1 MRITD
6 VEPGFVFEGENPQ
19 FAQLQH
25 LLTTAKEPWER
36 NQIKWRIKNL
46 RDAESLAGEP
56 GAGMGAPRDARGNYI
71 PVLPTKEW
79 MARNPSIV
87 KTLPSDCLPP
97 ELRKSSM
104 LDKVGGAISGA
115 IDRGFNWIDNDSA
128 TGRARQDLQQ
138 SRRDQGLQESTD
150 IDPRQDTQADGTP
163 TYTDDELAN
172 IQDPNA
178 AEWVAVRGQ
187 IADAKAKGINP
198 AEIAKLQAQYDQL
211 AGGKADAWEQTY
223 AKVQAQKAKDQEQYP
238 GKVQY
243 VQESIELDR
252 IKHLSKVLR
261 G

>member
-46 RDAESLAGEP
+46 RDAETLAGEP

-97 ELRKSSM
+97 SMQQPSIIDKAKKAWDNWTPAYKKAADDLR
-104 LDKVGGAISGA
+104 
-115 IDRGFNWIDNDSA
+115 R
-128 TGRARQDLQQ
+128 
-138 SRRDQGLQESTD
+138 SREEQGLGNFEEETD
-150 IDPRQDTQADGTP
+150 PALGDIGDLDQNDI
-163 TYTDDELAN
+163 AN
-172 IQDPNA
+172 IQNPDA
-178 AEWVAVRGQ
+178 FEWQALRNQ
-187 IADAKAKGINP
+187 IIDAKQKGVAP
-198 AEIAKLQAQYDQL
+198 EEIAKLQAQYDQL